1 MSKIYGYARCSTT
14 EKRQDV
20 ERQVTELYSMGAKVV
35 VQEYGSGAD
44 AGRKGFVEL
53 MEALA
58 PGDSLY
64 ATELSRITRDLHHL
78 CHVIEEAANKRLQL
92 RFGGLTFDCTEGEP
106 GPFPKAMLHMMG
118 AFAELE
124 RDLAAQRINSG
135 IAQARANGIKLGRP
149 AKTAEQ
155 VPCGV
160 RKYYETYREGKITVT
175 EYAEKAEV
183 SRPSIYKYVKLLEA
197 EAEGKAES
205 KAESEDRAEAEEK
218 RKD

>member
-20 ERQVTELYSMGAKVV
+20 ERQVTELYSMGANVV

-53 MEALA
+53 MGALA

-78 CHVIEEAANKRLQL
+78 CHVIEEATAKRLQL

-135 IAQARANGIKLGRP
+135 IARARANGTKLGRP

-155 VPCGV
+155 VPVKV
-160 RKYYETYREGKITVT
+160 RQYYETYKKGRLTVS
-175 EYAEKAEV
+175 EYAEMAEV
-183 SRPSIYKYVKLLEA
+183 SRPSVYKYVKLLDAEAIGSAQGEA
-197 EAEGKAES
+197 EAQ
-205 KAESEDRAEAEEK
+205 AEEI